1 MFRRKSIQNIKETIA
16 YQVDQIKVVT
26 PDNFSDLLVVPG
38 HDYATLLTCTPIMV
52 NTHRLLVRGHR
63 IPYKGPID
71 EKLIKD
77 GHLNTIYRYLF
88 YISLVIIAWLLWLI
102 KRQRQ
107 KNRLSSVR
115 KGIES

>member
-1 MFRRKSIQNIKETIA
+1 
-16 YQVDQIKVVT
+16 
-26 PDNFSDLLVVPG
+26 
-38 HDYATLLTCTPIMV
+38 MV

-63 IPYKGPID
+63 IPYKGLID
-71 EKLIKD
+71 EKLMKE

-107 KNRLSSVR
+107 KNRLASVR

>member
-1 MFRRKSIQNIKETIA
+1 E
-16 YQVDQIKVVT
+16 
-26 PDNFSDLLVVPG
+26 
-38 HDYATLLTCTPIMV
+38 
-52 NTHRLLVRGHR
+52 
-63 IPYKGPID
+63 
-71 EKLIKD
+71 

-107 KNRLSSVR
+107 KNRLASVR